1 MPTSSRSR
9 RPWLV
14 VGTVWVTLA
23 IASGLYFSFP
33 VFFVALLE
41 EFGWSRGATAA
52 AFSISSVVQGA
63 LSPMVGILGDRL
75 GPRRVMLGGAC
86 LLGAAR
92 VLSSRIGSLW
102 SLSPIAGGLAAAEPR
117 AGDRGAGA
125 PRRRR
130 RAADGDVLGALLRLP
145 LHAARRLL
153 GRHPFGGL
161 RGGPRIPAPV
171 RGRHL
176 RAHRS
181 ALGRGSDPVRHG
193 RRPHRT
199 RGVGHDLL
207 RLHGGGNALS
217 ARTRDLA
224 ARGGPVR
231 LRAPLRPRLRRARPH
246 HHRDG
251 VPALPGTALRRPL
264 RDPQRGQRHRWRRRA
279 VVRRRRARPDRE
291 LSRRVPDRRRL
302 LRAGLGVLL
311 ARAPT
316 GARVGDAVAL
326 HAPSS
331 PDRYGRPHW
340 SSYTTSFS
348 GPRPTGPKRPIG

>member
-1 MPTSSRSR
+1 
-9 RPWLV
+9 
-14 VGTVWVTLA
+14 G
-23 IASGLYFSFP
+23 
-33 VFFVALLE
+33 
-41 EFGWSRGATAA
+41 RG
-52 AFSISSVVQGA
+52 
-63 LSPMVGILGDRL
+63 
-75 GPRRVMLGGAC
+75 
-86 LLGAAR
+86 
-92 VLSSRIGSLW
+92 
-102 SLSPIAGGLAAAEPR
+102 R
-117 AGDRGAGA
+117 ADPGAGA

-161 RGGPRIPAPV
+161 RGGPRLPAPV
-171 RGRHL
+171 RGGHL

-181 ALGRGSDPVRHG
+181 ALGRGSDSVRHG

-231 LRAPLRPRLRRARPH
+231 LRAPLPPRLRSARDEPGRSSIPQPH
-246 HHRDG
+246 TLGAPRRSR
-251 VPALPGTALRRPL
+251 GTPRYSA
-264 RDPQRGQRHRWRRRA
+264 
-279 VVRRRRARPDRE
+279 
-291 LSRRVPDRRRL
+291 RL
-302 LRAGLGVLL
+302 L
-311 ARAPT
+311 
-316 GARVGDAVAL
+316 AL

-340 SSYTTSFS
+340 SSYTISFS
-348 GPRPTGPKRPIG
+348 GPRPTEPKRPIG